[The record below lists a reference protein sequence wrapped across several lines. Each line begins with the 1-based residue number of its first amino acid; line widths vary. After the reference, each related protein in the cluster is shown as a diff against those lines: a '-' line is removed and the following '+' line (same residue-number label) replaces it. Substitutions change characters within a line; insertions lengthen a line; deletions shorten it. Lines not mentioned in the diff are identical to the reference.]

1 MATITIKQAIQVP
14 NTMDSNTRPN
24 IKLLYFNLRGRAEPS
39 RILLAYAGLP
49 YEDERIPPPW
59 EDPDGWAA
67 RKPSLQFGQLPVL
80 YWNNEEIS
88 QGIGVARF
96 IAKKV
101 GLAGK
106 TELEAAQ
113 VDEVVH
119 AIEDIVNARIGF
131 LLEED
136 EKRKKTLTDTF
147 TSRTLPTLLGQLER
161 RLEGRGGQFFVGNNL
176 TWADIQTFMLVTE
189 VVDKEVAKKYPK
201 VENLVERVG
210 QIPNIKKWVQS
221 RPETAV

>member
-14 NTMDSNTRPN
+14 NTMDSNTN
-24 IKLLYFNLRGRAEPS
+24 KDIKLLYFNLRGRAEPA
-39 RILLAYAGLP
+39 RLLLAYAGLP

-67 RKPSLQFGQLPVL
+67 RKPSLPFGQLPIL
-80 YWNNEEIS
+80 YWNKEEIS

-96 IAKKV
+96 IAKKI

-106 TELEAAQ
+106 TDMEAAQ

-119 AIEDIVNARIGF
+119 AIEDIVNARIAF

-136 EKRKKTLTDTF
+136 AGRKKTLTDTF
-147 TSRTLPTLLGQLER
+147 TNRTLPTLLGQLER

-189 VVDKEVAKKYPK
+189 MDKEMAKKYPK